1 MFLNRIGDYIM
12 ARGKSDKLAPFQK
25 LLTVMVTGKPVTIEE
40 IDATLGKEIHM
51 YRLSTYMWHI
61 KTNANG
67 VVKVIKEGRKAVA
80 YQIMNPDEIKKYLS
94 MTGVTKSG
102 FTPGKTTKVTKVTKL
117 ADLNATPVVAKVEAE
132 VASDELEVT
141 EVTQ

>member
-1 MFLNRIGDYIM
+1 M

-25 LLTVMVTGKPVTIEE
+25 LLTIMVTGKPVTIDE

-94 MTGVTKSG
+94 LTGVSKAG
-102 FTPGKTTKVTKVTKL
+102 FTPGKTTKVTKVAKL
-117 ADLNATPVVAKVEAE
+117 ADLNATPVVAEKETEV

-141 EVTQ
+141 EITQ

>member
-1 MFLNRIGDYIM
+1 M
-12 ARGKSDKLAPFQK
+12 ARGKSNKLAPFEK
-25 LLTVMVTGKPVTIEE
+25 LMTVMVTGKPLTKEE
-40 IDATLGKEIHM
+40 IEATLGNEIHM

-102 FTPGKTTKVTKVTKL
+102 FTPGKTTKVTKVAKL
-117 ADLNATPVVAKVEAE
+117 ADLNATPVVAEVEAE
-132 VASDELEVT
+132 VVASDELEVT

>member
-1 MFLNRIGDYIM
+1 M
-12 ARGKSDKLAPFQK
+12 ARGKSEKLAPFQK

-61 KTNANG
+61 KVNANG
-67 VVKVIKEGRKAVA
+67 VIKVIKDGRKAVA
-80 YQIMNPDEIKKYLS
+80 YQIMNPDEIKKY
-94 MTGVTKSG
+94 MNTTGINKSG
-102 FTPGKTTKVTKVTKL
+102 FKPGQATNITRINKL

>member
-1 MFLNRIGDYIM
+1 M
-12 ARGKSDKLAPFQK
+12 ARGKSEKVAPFQK
-25 LLTVMVTGKPVTIEE
+25 LLTVMVSGKPITIEE

-94 MTGVTKSG
+94 LTGVSKSG

-117 ADLNATPVVAKVEAE
+117 ADLNATPVVAPKVEVKAE
-132 VASDELEVT
+132 PVSEELTVT
-141 EVTQ
+141 EITQ